1 MSNVRVNTSVPLL
14 VLFRNV
20 FTLSYANYLFHNKHL
35 HATTLPLSTGLGTY
49 LNGGGGIKIC
59 AVTRHVLHTARLR
72 YSDTLYGRG
81 YPDTIT
87 PRDTFSICGKRIH
100 GPWMLQIRRPGPES
114 ELSTEFDC
122 NLVATCSQEE
132 GRPKRMY

>member
-1 MSNVRVNTSVPLL
+1 MYVLTRACHCLCCSEMYSPCHTPTTYFIINTYMGQHCLSQQTSVP
-14 VLFRNV
+14 
-20 FTLSYANYLFHNKHL
+20 TS
-35 HATTLPLSTGLGTY
+35 
-49 LNGGGGIKIC
+49 GGINIC

-72 YSDTLYGRG
+72 YSDTLLGRG